1 MLDSTQPGWAQ
12 CLQRAA
18 APPSHAHPLAQ
29 YLAHALQQGQPPAQA
44 HGPAL
49 LLEAWLAGGIRHT
62 TFARAQPAH
71 WRASASSNPAGVPST
86 GSGCNNGQRAN
97 GTRKSPVADL
107 ARRAHLSPSQFT
119 ARCRDELGLGA
130 IEWLRQQR
138 LAHARLLRASG
149 MPVAAVASATGYRS
163 PSALTAALRRD
174 RAGRAGR
181 RKPSDPKARLSA
193 PATAATTIAARRCSG
208 AARRWSALQNAYSR
222 RMLPLPCKPISTPWA
237 PSPCGLLASLGV
249 SLTHIPPFLL
259 TGITLIIG
267 SVPAWPFVLRDPSR
281 WRIPMRTLALGVYG
295 LFAYHFLLFIALRH
309 APPVEANLV
318 NYLWPLFIVVLAP
331 VVLPGVALRV
341 PHVVAALLGF
351 GGAAIAIVGGRE
363 LSGTLAWGY
372 IPAAAAAFIWA
383 TYSLMTNAS
392 RPSPPPRLACSASF
406 RRLVAAVPCAAGAQ
420 RGAAGARLGPTGRAG
435 PGPLG
440 GAFYLWDKALKLG
453 DARHIGILSY
463 ITPLASTTLLIVVS
477 GRSFSWSIGL
487 ATAMIISAAVMGM
500 RAR

>member
-1 MLDSTQPGWAQ
+1 M
-12 CLQRAA
+12 
-18 APPSHAHPLAQ
+18 
-29 YLAHALQQGQPPAQA
+29 
-44 HGPAL
+44 
-49 LLEAWLAGGIRHT
+49 
-62 TFARAQPAH
+62 
-71 WRASASSNPAGVPST
+71 
-86 GSGCNNGQRAN
+86 
-97 GTRKSPVADL
+97 
-107 ARRAHLSPSQFT
+107 
-119 ARCRDELGLGA
+119 
-130 IEWLRQQR
+130 
-138 LAHARLLRASG
+138 
-149 MPVAAVASATGYRS
+149 
-163 PSALTAALRRD
+163 
-174 RAGRAGR
+174 
-181 RKPSDPKARLSA
+181 
-193 PATAATTIAARRCSG
+193 
-208 AARRWSALQNAYSR
+208 QNAYSR
-222 RMLPLPCKPISTPWA
+222 RMSSSPLQANLYALGAIALWA
-237 PSPCGLLASLGV
+237 SLASLGV

-267 SVPAWPFVLRDPSR
+267 SVPAWPFVLRDPSQ

-383 TYSLMTNAS
+383 TYSLMTKRVTAFPPTAIGLFGLVS
-392 RPSPPPRLACSASF
+392 GALSLLCHVLLEPSVTLQARDWSLLA
-406 RRLVAAVPCAAGAQ
+406 V
-420 RGAAGARLGPTGRAG
+420 LGL
-435 PGPLG
+435 GPLG